1 MDEKVKRVD
10 KTADSQ
16 KTVDEEVKKDTAKKE
31 KMADAECMEAEMS
44 EQLEGENQ
52 VGAGETESCLPL
64 AADQLD
70 LARQYKQMM
79 LIYEAGIRQLTTKLQ
94 ILNRE
99 FEQSNDRNPIENIK
113 SRIKSAES
121 IAKKMERKGL
131 PMTLSCLTNN
141 IYDIA
146 GIRVICPFITDVYEV
161 ARMLLSQTDVELV
174 QVKDYIREPK
184 ENGYRSLHL
193 IVKINVFF
201 SDGMRQVPVEVQM
214 RTIAMNFWA
223 STEHQ
228 LRYKKGIEEMPGYE
242 EISEELL
249 HSARAIIEADNAETC
264 RRDSFLVIVDKD
276 LRKESISAM
285 MCVGTSM

>member
-99 FEQSNDRNPIENIK
+99 FEQSNDRNPIETIK
-113 SRIKSAES
+113 TRLKSMES
-121 IAKKMERKGL
+121 ISRKLAQKGKSFSAKSMEENL
-131 PMTLSCLTNN
+131 D
-141 IYDIA
+141 DIA
-146 GIRVICPFITDVYEV
+146 GVRVICSFQEDIYTL
-161 ARMLLSQTDVELV
+161 AKCLLDQDDIELLET
-174 QVKDYIREPK
+174 KDYIKNPK
-184 ENGYRSLHL
+184 PSGYRSLHL
-193 IVKINVFF
+193 IV
-201 SDGMRQVPVEVQM
+201 RVPIFLQNEKCFMKVEVQL
-214 RTIAMNFWA
+214 RTIAMDFWA
-223 STEHQ
+223 SLEHK
-228 LRYKKGIEEMPGYE
+228 LRYKK
-242 EISEELL
+242 EIPEFEKDSLQKELFECAQMINTL
-249 HSARAIIEADNAETC
+249 DQRMEAVKNRLAAGGQWEK
-264 RRDSFLVIVDKD
+264 S
-276 LRKESISAM
+276 
-285 MCVGTSM
+285 

>member
-228 LRYKKGIEEMPGYE
+228 LRYKKDKAITPEMHE
-242 EISEELL
+242 RLKKC
-249 HSARAIIEADNAETC
+249 ADIMA
-264 RRDSFLVIVDKD
+264 DADYQ
-276 LRKESISAM
+276 M
-285 MCVGTSM
+285 